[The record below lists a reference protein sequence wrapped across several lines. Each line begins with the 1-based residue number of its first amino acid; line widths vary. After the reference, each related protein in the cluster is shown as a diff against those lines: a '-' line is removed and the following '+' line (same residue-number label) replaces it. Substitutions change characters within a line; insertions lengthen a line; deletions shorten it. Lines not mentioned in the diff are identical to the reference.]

1 MTIAMGVAIRIASSI
16 SLEVPF
22 KSRIDIEKEN
32 DHYD

>member
-1 MTIAMGVAIRIASSI
+1 MIIATGVAIKIEI
-16 SLEVPF
+16 SNILEMPF